1 MTEELKWSKARQQV
15 KFDSYVFSIRV
26 IGVQHFIS
34 YIMAVNFFFGM
45 RNRRNQPVR
54 QVHVS
59 KKLYLLK
66 LLQCRPHDKRES
78 NSQF

>member
-26 IGVQHFIS
+26 IDVQHFIS
-34 YIMAVNFFFGM
+34 YIIALNFFFGM
-45 RNRRNQPVR
+45 GNRRNQPAP

-59 KKLYLLK
+59 EKLDLLK
-66 LLQCRPHDKRES
+66 LLQCRTHDKRES

>member
-1 MTEELKWSKARQQV
+1 MHAAEEALPRIVEIMTEELKWSKARQQV

-34 YIMAVNFFFGM
+34 YISWQSIFFFGM
-45 RNRRNQPVR
+45 GNRRNQPVR

-59 KKLYLLK
+59 
-66 LLQCRPHDKRES
+66 
-78 NSQF
+78 